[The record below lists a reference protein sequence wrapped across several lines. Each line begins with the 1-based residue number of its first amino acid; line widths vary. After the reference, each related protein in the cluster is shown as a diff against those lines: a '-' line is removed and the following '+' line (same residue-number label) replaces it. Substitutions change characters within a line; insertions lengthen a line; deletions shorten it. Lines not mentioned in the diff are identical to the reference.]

1 MPHSQAFC
9 FNKIYLQNQFYERR
23 CNDLKVWWKHKAYN
37 EKLVGQ
43 QILKAGKYRGTTSK
57 MKSIKLCWRLILP
70 IILLRIIILSEES
83 FCSSCNKPRFKT
95 CKLILQTQSLINH
108 ITWISLLKM
117 EFTFLVLK
125 PAMKN
130 TREALKNF
138 EVGFIFADVCRRTFW
153 KKIKLSKSRFTLI
166 SGKGFTTK
174 NVIGKSC

>member
-23 CNDLKVWWKHKAYN
+23 CNDLKVWWKHSAYN
-37 EKLVGQ
+37 EKLMGQ
-43 QILKAGKYRGTTSK
+43 QILKAEKYRGTTSK

-95 CKLILQTQSLINH
+95 CKLILQTQSLKNH
-108 ITWISLLKM
+108 ITWISFLKM

-125 PAMKN
+125 PGMKN
-130 TREALKNF
+130 TREALKKF
-138 EVGFIFADVCRRTFW
+138 EVGFIFADVCRRTF
-153 KKIKLSKSRFTLI
+153 
-166 SGKGFTTK
+166 
-174 NVIGKSC
+174 